1 MKNKL
6 VLLIFGC
13 VSIVIIMI
21 VGMMVSPSISNIT
34 GHTDQHYSSLFISG
48 TPITQL
54 IILKLIGLI
63 FGLCTISIF
72 LLAVAIGAQK
82 SKSKHQRRVN
92 SILVVGS
99 ALYLGMYLWMV
110 VSWWDYTEFNSFD
123 YILGLPIPTAIQ
135 MFGLLFIPG
144 FLSFFYITQ
153 FDTWVYSKEDEAKF
167 QEILNRRTSNTPH

>member
-13 VSIVIIMI
+13 VTIVIIMI
-21 VGMMVSPSISNIT
+21 AWMVMSPTVSNLTGM
-34 GHTDQHYSSLFISG
+34 TDERLSSLFVSG
-48 TPITQL
+48 TPISAL
-54 IILKLIGLI
+54 NPLKVVGLV

-72 LLAVAIGAQK
+72 LLAVSIGAQK
-82 SKSKHQRRVN
+82 GKSKYQRRVN
-92 SILVVGS
+92 TVLVVGS
-99 ALYLGMYLWMV
+99 ALYLGVYLWMV
-110 VSWWDYTEFNSFD
+110 VSWWDYTATNSYD

-153 FDTWVYSKEDEAKF
+153 FDTWVYSAEDEAKF
-167 QEILNRRTSNTPH
+167 QEILNRRTHNTPH